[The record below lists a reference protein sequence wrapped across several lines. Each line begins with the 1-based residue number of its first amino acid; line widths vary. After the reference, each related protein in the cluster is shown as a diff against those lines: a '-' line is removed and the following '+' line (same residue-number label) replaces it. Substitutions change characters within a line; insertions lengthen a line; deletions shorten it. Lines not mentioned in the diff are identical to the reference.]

1 MKIFICGV
9 PRAGKSTLAKF
20 LKTQIENSNLIVTEA
35 IRNGF
40 QAIDE
45 EHAYD
50 WGRRQSDLRQKVFP
64 KYVKAFLDWN
74 EKFSETITIL
84 DCALIELDKVLQI
97 KDKDDIVIC
106 IGFGGKGLQEIFK
119 IIRKFEK
126 QDDYTTQFSNQK
138 LQAIWGD
145 ISQIDNNNIE
155 FCAKNKIKY
164 FDTSN
169 RSVVQHKILNYIQ
182 KQIDKINHVDS
193 RKIKRE

>member
-9 PRAGKSTLAKF
+9 PRSGKSTTAKL

-50 WGRRQSDLRQKVFP
+50 WGRRQSDLRQNVFP

-74 EKFSETITIL
+74 EKFSGSITIL

-97 KDKDDIVIC
+97 RDKGDIVIC
-106 IGFGGKGLQEIFK
+106 TGFGGKELSEIFK

-126 QDDYTTQFSNQK
+126 QDDYTTQFSDQK
-138 LQAIWGD
+138 LQALWGD
-145 ISQIDNNNIE
+145 ISQTDKNNIAL
-155 FCAKNKIKY
+155 CAKNKIKY

-169 RSVVQHKILNYIQ
+169 RSVAQHRILNYIQ
-182 KQIDKINHVDS
+182 KQIDKTNS
-193 RKIKRE
+193 F